1 MHDRILMPQVK
12 SFDFYLLR
20 LPLLSYNTIKSLHT
34 GNKRDVASLTAA
46 LKEIYRQPVLQEA
59 IYLASQELHTSLLD
73 WLSGTSVLRP
83 QKQHKLVLTLYKYL
97 LRMSARCTPYG
108 LFAGCSTGSIT
119 DAPTAIT
126 IDESSRHKKAKIDM
140 HCLSVIA
147 DELVADPE
155 IAAVLTF
162 LPNSS
167 IYRVGNTYRYYEYQI
182 KENKRHYFLSS
193 FSHNIY
199 LEKILS
205 TASNGASI
213 QQLTA
218 VLMDLSIT
226 ADEAKSFISM
236 LVENQIL
243 VSAFHPTL
251 TGPDYLSTIAEKLR
265 LKGVKAPLQQLL
277 TAAQQHLVA
286 YEKRNEPYNV
296 IGELLQKV
304 SPGLLKKD
312 LVVVDLFHETPANNL
327 HHKVIDTITQTLSEL
342 TALNVSHEDP
352 DLAVFKKKYTARYEG
367 KAMPLM
373 SVLDSENGIGFGI
386 LSGDKS
392 NYTPVIDDLV
402 LPSASSFNQNQWTNH
417 HKLVLRKFAEAQQHH
432 LTEIVLTSEDL
443 LEATPENPTGLPAT
457 STAMGNLLASSTS
470 HLDAGDF
477 RFVLKSCGGPSALPL
492 MGRFGSSSETLA
504 DHMRQIAAY
513 EKMLLG
519 DKIIAEI
526 IHLPQGR
533 TGNVLLRPK
542 LYDYEIPFLGTS
554 SLDKEFQIPVSD
566 IYVNVVN
573 DNIIL
578 FSKSLHKEIVPRLT
592 SAHNFNNSLSVYK
605 FLCAMQSQ
613 QESMSILWDWNILQ
627 ELPYLPRVRFNE
639 VILRRAQWRLLSKAF
654 LQDGGDEQQQL
665 LHLLNKN
672 NIPEKVILAES
683 DNELFL
689 DLSCVLA
696 RDLLISHLKK
706 GNVTL
711 FESFLE
717 EEHLFI
723 RTESGAFCNEIV
735 VPLYNNTYTHS
746 RTAIPENQQINVKRT
761 FSPGSE
767 WLYAKVYCGPK
778 WVDKL
783 LTTEVYPIVNNLKL
797 DEIIHKWF
805 FIRYVDNDNHLRLRF
820 HLTDPEQSQTVIN
833 EINQAFQAYI
843 DDDIIHK
850 IQFDTYT
857 RELERYGA
865 DIMDLCEQIFYHDS
879 ELVLELLPHIQSGN
893 QEFYRWIF
901 AVKATDTML
910 ESLGYNVQQKL
921 DILSI
926 LRDTLFTEFNGNNDL
941 QFQLNNKFREHQQAI
956 AGILDETARSFPLA
970 DVIYDQFSLY
980 GSEIKNICTEIRII
994 CGKASAQRSRRL
1006 QKLTGDLLHM
1016 MLNRFFLASPR
1027 LHELV
1032 TYHCLTKH
1040 YTAVLAKEKTSFNLR
1055 NLMI

>member
-1 MHDRILMPQVK
+1 MHDRVLLPQVK

-20 LPLLSYNTIKSLHT
+20 LPLLSYNTIKSLHS

-46 LKEIYRQPVLQEA
+46 LKGIYQQPVLQEA
-59 IYLASQELHTSLLD
+59 IYLASQELHSNLLD

-83 QKQHKLVLTLYKYL
+83 HKQHKLVLTLYKYL

-126 IDESSRHKKAKIDM
+126 INETSRHKKAKIDM

-147 DELVADPE
+147 DELVADQE

-205 TASNGASI
+205 TAGNGASI

-226 ADEAKSFISM
+226 ADEARSFISM

-251 TGPDYLSTIAEKLR
+251 TGPDYLSTIAAQLHST
-265 LKGVKAPLQQLL
+265 GVKAPLQQLL
-277 TAAQQHLVA
+277 TEAQQHLFA

-304 SPGLLKKD
+304 SPGLLNKD

-327 HHKVIDTITQTLSEL
+327 HHGVIDTIAETLSEL
-342 TALNVSHEDP
+342 TALNISSEDP
-352 DLAVFKKKYTARYEG
+352 ELATFKKKFLARYDG
-367 KAMPLM
+367 KEMPLM

-386 LSGDKS
+386 VTGDKS

-402 LPSASSFNQNQWTNH
+402 LPSAPSFNQNQWTNH
-417 HKLVLRKFAEAQQHH
+417 HKLVLKKFAEAQQHH

-457 STAMGNLLASSTS
+457 STAMGTLIAANTSNL
-470 HLDAGDF
+470 DEGDF
-477 RFVLKSCGGPSALPL
+477 QFVLKSCGGPSALPL
-492 MGRFGSSSETLA
+492 MGRFGSSSEPLA

-578 FSKSLHKEIVPRLT
+578 FSKSLNKEIVPRLT
-592 SAHNFNNSLSVYK
+592 SAHNFTNSLSVYK

-613 QESMSILWDWNILQ
+613 QESLNIAWDWNILRD
-627 ELPYLPRVRFNE
+627 LPYLPRVRYKE
-639 VILRRAQWRLLSKAF
+639 VILRRAQWRLLSKDF
-654 LQDGGDEQQQL
+654 LQDDGGDQQQL
-665 LHLLNKN
+665 SHLLKKN

-689 DLSCVLA
+689 DLTCVLA
-696 RDLLISHLKK
+696 QELLISYLKK

-711 FESFLE
+711 YEPFLE

-723 RTESGAFCNEIV
+723 RSESGAFCNEII
-735 VPLYNNTYTHS
+735 VPLYNSTYTQS
-746 RTAIPENQQINVKRT
+746 RTAIPENQHTSVKRT

-767 WLYAKVYCGPK
+767 WLYAKIYCGPK

-783 LTTEVYPIVNNLKL
+783 LTTEVYPIINNLKL
-797 DEIIHKWF
+797 DEIIDKWF
-805 FIRYVDNDNHLRLRF
+805 FVRYVDTDNHLRLRF

-833 EINQAFQAYI
+833 EINQAFQEYI
-843 DDDIIHK
+843 DEDIVHK
-850 IQFDTYT
+850 IQFDTYQ
-857 RELERYGA
+857 RELERYGTET
-865 DIMDLCEQIFYHDS
+865 MELCEQLFYHDS

-910 ESLGYNVQQKL
+910 ENLGFTVQQKL
-921 DILSI
+921 ELLST
-926 LRDTLFTEFNGNNDL
+926 LRDSLFREFNGNSDF

-956 AGILDETARSFPLA
+956 TGILDETASAFPLA
-970 DVIYDQFSLY
+970 DLIYDQFSQY
-980 GSEIKNICTEIRII
+980 DTEIKNICTEIRII
-994 CGKASAQRSRRL
+994 CGKATAQRSYRL

-1016 MLNRFFLASPR
+1016 MLNRFFVASPR

-1032 TYHCLTKH
+1032 TYHCLAKH